1 MKWAAYGGFWRREF
15 AANQGAG
22 AVVATSFFRSTC
34 QLKGGY
40 LDVELNDG
48 KDADH
53 LLSFPHGVDIPVR
66 RVASGFRTRR
76 DRSRVSQSHKDVP
89 RCIRRLHDADN
100 GADYDVS
107 CRIWPPADWAVVA
120 HRLHGARECQF
131 RCDADDHLLVCPH
144 GLAVHENK
152 SNLIVDFHLVYAGV
166 LTYLVVKRAGHVFG
180 LDGWAENLEFFK
192 QHPALKPLVA

>member
-40 LDVELNDG
+40 LHVELNDG

-66 RVASGFRTRR
+66 RVASGFRVVGFLNHTKTFH
-76 DRSRVSQSHKDVP
+76 DVFVVFTTPTMAPITTFLVEYGHLLIGLSLLTGFMVRVSASFGVMLMIIYWFAHMD
-89 RCIRRLHDADN
+89 
-100 GADYDVS
+100 
-107 CRIWPPADWAVVA
+107 WP
-120 HRLHGARECQF
+120 F
-131 RCDADDHLLVCPH
+131 I
-144 GLAVHENK
+144 ENK